1 MTRRLV
7 ALGLGGLALLAYVAN
22 AANVAVV
29 SPADALQ
36 WEGQDV
42 FVRGVVRDL
51 RIVDGVARFDLV
63 LDGHAVAARFEGK
76 APPEGTLVEVRGRLG
91 RLGGTLTVFTES
103 VRPAAWDPGLAVSL
117 AALAEDPETWLD
129 HPVNVTGVVDH
140 GRLKADGHSI
150 ALGNGEWP
158 RGGGLDATVLLVYD
172 APCAC
177 HRLDRVT
184 PWTS

>member
-7 ALGLGGLALLAYVAN
+7 ALGLAGLALLAFVAQ
-22 AANVAVV
+22 ATPVTVV

-42 FVRGVVRDL
+42 RVRGVVRDL
-51 RIVDGVARFDLV
+51 RVVDGVARFDLV

-76 APPEGTLVEVRGRLG
+76 APPEGTLVEARGRLG
-91 RLGGTLTVFTES
+91 RLGGTLTVFTER
-103 VRPAAWDPGLAVSL
+103 VRPAPWDPGLAVSL
-117 AALAEDPETWLD
+117 AALAEDPATWLD

-150 ALGNGEWP
+150 ALGHGDWP
-158 RGGGLDATVLLVYD
+158 RAGAVEAAAIFSYD
-172 APCAC
+172 ARCAC

>member
-7 ALGLGGLALLAYVAN
+7 ALGLGGLALLAFVAE
-22 AANVAVV
+22 ATPTTVV
-29 SPADALQ
+29 SPAEALS
-36 WEGQDV
+36 WEGQEV
-42 FVRGVVRDL
+42 RLRGVVRDL
-51 RIVDGVARFDLV
+51 RVVDGVARFDLV

-76 APPEGTLVEVRGRLG
+76 APPEGTLVEARGRLG

-103 VRPAAWDPGLAVSL
+103 MRPATWDSGLPVSL
-117 AALAEDPETWLD
+117 AALAQDPETWQD
-129 HPVNVTGVVDH
+129 RPVNVTGVVER

-150 ALGNGEWP
+150 ELGNGDWP
-158 RGGGLDATVLLVYD
+158 REGGLDATVLLVYH
-172 APCAC
+172 PQCAC